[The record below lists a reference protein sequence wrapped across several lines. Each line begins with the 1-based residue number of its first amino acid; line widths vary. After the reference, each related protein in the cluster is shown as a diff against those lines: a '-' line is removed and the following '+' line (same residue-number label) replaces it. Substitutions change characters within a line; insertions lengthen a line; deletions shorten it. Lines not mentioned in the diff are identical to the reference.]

1 MNDELVK
8 TLNEAPSF
16 KYAVARMGILPD
28 KLASYI
34 RTSDD
39 NSLKEAYRL
48 CVARGKRSRF
58 AKVNASR

>member
-8 TLNEAPSF
+8 TMNEAASF
-16 KYAVARMGILPD
+16 KNAAAVMGILPD

-39 NSLKEAYRL
+39 DAIKESYRL
-48 CVARGKRSRF
+48 CIARGKRSRF